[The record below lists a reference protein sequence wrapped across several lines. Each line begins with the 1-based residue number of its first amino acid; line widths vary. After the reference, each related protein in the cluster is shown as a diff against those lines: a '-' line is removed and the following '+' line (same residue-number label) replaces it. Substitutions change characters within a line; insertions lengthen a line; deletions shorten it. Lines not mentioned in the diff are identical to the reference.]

1 MRRAARNRRRRAL
14 AEGVTEGALAVV
26 GNDSGDGEAEGEG
39 TEAASS
45 GSDGGG
51 GSRGEG
57 GGGGGGG
64 TEGDGLGLSFEEFRD
79 ALMGVDARANSH
91 PVRRCTS

>member
-1 MRRAARNRRRRAL
+1 MKGLMRRAARNRRRRAL

-51 GSRGEG
+51 G
-57 GGGGGGG
+57 